1 MKIKKISAT
10 RYIYFEKIVE
20 YFRRLI
26 AQCGRTKKDDA
37 AIAGGRIVNFRQI
50 FAL

>member
-10 RYIYFEKIVE
+10 RYVYFEKIVE

-26 AQCGRTKKDDA
+26 AQCGKAKKDDT
-37 AIAGGRIVNFRQI
+37 AIAGGRIVNFRRI
-50 FAL
+50 FSL